1 MNIKTFCQKFGEQ
14 RLVAEL
20 ETVKFTP
27 YFLHLRPD
35 ASNSGQD
42 EFIKIECIQD
52 VLNAANCNCT
62 LFFDRY
68 EYDKISDIEYF
79 YFGIIEKET
88 NEVIYT
94 FYLNGEID
102 INMIS
107 KKLEDIVQVLV
118 GHYNY
123 RTSDFFYSKAVNNVN
138 DEILTADETIENEKN
153 FLLKDLVTDYETNE
167 KEDYREMLTEFIE
180 LRKNQG
186 LSLFKTE
193 KQREDFI
200 IFCLKQL
207 ES

>member
-94 FYLNGEID
+94 FYLHGEID

-167 KEDYREMLTEFIE
+167 KEDYRERLTEFIE

>member
-1 MNIKTFCQKFGEQ
+1 M
-14 RLVAEL
+14 
-20 ETVKFTP
+20 
-27 YFLHLRPD
+27 
-35 ASNSGQD
+35 
-42 EFIKIECIQD
+42 
-52 VLNAANCNCT
+52 NAANCNCT

-123 RTSDFFYSKAVNNVN
+123 RTSDFFYSKAVNNIN

-167 KEDYREMLTEFIE
+167 KEDYRERLTEFIE

>member
-1 MNIKTFCQKFGEQ
+1 MNIKTFYQKFGEQ

-20 ETVKFTP
+20 ETVKLTP

-138 DEILTADETIENEKN
+138 DEILTADKTIENEKN

-167 KEDYREMLTEFIE
+167 KEDYRERLTEFIE

-207 ES
+207 EA

>member
-138 DEILTADETIENEKN
+138 DEILTADETIENKKN

-167 KEDYREMLTEFIE
+167 KEDYRERLTEFIE

>member
-79 YFGIIEKET
+79 YFEIIEKET

-167 KEDYREMLTEFIE
+167 KEDYRERLTEFIE

>member
-107 KKLEDIVQVLV
+107 KKLEGIVQVLV

-138 DEILTADETIENEKN
+138 DEILTADKTIENEKN

-167 KEDYREMLTEFIE
+167 KEDYRERLTEFIE

-207 ES
+207 EA

>member
-1 MNIKTFCQKFGEQ
+1 MNIKTFYQKFGEQ

-68 EYDKISDIEYF
+68 EYDKISDLEYF

-94 FYLNGEID
+94 FYLNGETD

-167 KEDYREMLTEFIE
+167 KEDYRERLTEFIE

-207 ES
+207 EA

>member
-1 MNIKTFCQKFGEQ
+1 MNIEDLYQISEDC
-14 RLVAEL
+14 LVTKL
-20 ETVKFTP
+20 EKVKFTP

-167 KEDYREMLTEFIE
+167 KEDYRERLTEFIE

-186 LSLFKTE
+186 LSLFETE
-193 KQREDFI
+193 EQKQDFI
-200 IFCLKQL
+200 NLCLSQL
-207 ES
+207 EE

>member
-167 KEDYREMLTEFIE
+167 KEDYRERLTEFIE

-186 LSLFKTE
+186 LSLFETE
-193 KQREDFI
+193 KQEQDFI
-200 IFCLKQL
+200 NDCLRQL
-207 ES
+207 EE

>member
-35 ASNSGQD
+35 ASNSVQD

-167 KEDYREMLTEFIE
+167 KEDYRERLTEFIE

>member
-1 MNIKTFCQKFGEQ
+1 MNIKTFYQKFGEQ

-138 DEILTADETIENEKN
+138 DEILTADKTIENEKN

-167 KEDYREMLTEFIE
+167 KEDYRERLTEFIE

>member
-1 MNIKTFCQKFGEQ
+1 MNIKTFYQKFGEQ

-52 VLNAANCNCT
+52 VLNGANCNCT

-138 DEILTADETIENEKN
+138 DEILTADKTIENEKN

-167 KEDYREMLTEFIE
+167 KEDYRERLTEFIE

>member
-186 LSLFKTE
+186 LNLFKTE

>member
-14 RLVAEL
+14 RLVAEI

-107 KKLEDIVQVLV
+107 KKLEDIVHVLV

-138 DEILTADETIENEKN
+138 DEILTADKTIENEKN

-167 KEDYREMLTEFIE
+167 KEDYRERLTEFIE

>member
-1 MNIKTFCQKFGEQ
+1 MNIKTFYQKFGEQ

-68 EYDKISDIEYF
+68 DYDKISDLEYF

-94 FYLNGEID
+94 FYLNGETD

-167 KEDYREMLTEFIE
+167 KEDYRERLTEFIE

-207 ES
+207 EA

>member
-1 MNIKTFCQKFGEQ
+1 MNIKTFYQKFGEQ

-138 DEILTADETIENEKN
+138 DEILTADKTIENEKN

-167 KEDYREMLTEFIE
+167 KEDYRERLTEFIE

-207 ES
+207 EA

>member
-1 MNIKTFCQKFGEQ
+1 MNIKTFCQKCGEQ

-167 KEDYREMLTEFIE
+167 KEDYRERLTEFIE

>member
-1 MNIKTFCQKFGEQ
+1 
-14 RLVAEL
+14 
-20 ETVKFTP
+20 
-27 YFLHLRPD
+27 
-35 ASNSGQD
+35 
-42 EFIKIECIQD
+42 
-52 VLNAANCNCT
+52 
-62 LFFDRY
+62 
-68 EYDKISDIEYF
+68 
-79 YFGIIEKET
+79 
-88 NEVIYT
+88 
-94 FYLNGEID
+94 
-102 INMIS
+102 MIS

-167 KEDYREMLTEFIE
+167 KEDYRERLTEFIE

-207 ES
+207 EA

>member
-20 ETVKFTP
+20 ETVKFTL

-167 KEDYREMLTEFIE
+167 KEDYRERLTEFIE

>member
-62 LFFDRY
+62 LFFERY

-167 KEDYREMLTEFIE
+167 KEDYRERLTEFIE

>member
-1 MNIKTFCQKFGEQ
+1 MNIKTFYQKFGEQ

-68 EYDKISDIEYF
+68 EYDKISDLEYF

-94 FYLNGEID
+94 FYLNGETD

-167 KEDYREMLTEFIE
+167 KEDYRERLTEFIE